1 MDNEILMPGDMFS
14 FEWIKDIDLGV
25 PALITIIGVFQYFD
39 EEKVCDFINELKK
52 RFNDFE
58 MIFDAMTYKALRY
71 ANDYVKKTGND
82 DAFMNFGVDDPGS
95 FALKNDL
102 QLLEVIPI
110 FKVARKMLG
119 RYLKIYTRIAMRV
132 VDEGSRRAYLI
143 HLKREG
149 EQE

>member
-1 MDNEILMPGDMFS
+1 
-14 FEWIKDIDLGV
+14 
-25 PALITIIGVFQYFD
+25 
-39 EEKVCDFINELKK
+39 
-52 RFNDFE
+52 
-58 MIFDAMTYKALRY
+58 
-71 ANDYVKKTGND
+71 
-82 DAFMNFGVDDPGS
+82 MNFGVDDPGS